1 MMNCKEATQLMSQG
15 LDRRLSFRERMGLRL
30 HLLICRGCEATEKH
44 FSFLRTA
51 TEAWRA
57 RHTLPST
64 QQGDKS

>member
-15 LDRRLSFRERMGLRL
+15 LDRHLSFRERLRLRL

-44 FSFLRTA
+44 FAFLRSA
-51 TEAWRA
+51 TDAWRIQ
-57 RHTLPST
+57 HDLPST

>member
-15 LDRRLSFRERMGLRL
+15 MDHKLSLRERMGLRL
-30 HLLICRGCEATEKH
+30 HVLICRGCAATEKH

-51 TEAWRA
+51 TAAWRT
-57 RHTLPST
+57 RHDLPST